1 MAIVPAAL
9 QPYDSATGT
18 PFGQINL
25 TLDNESRQILSASG
39 AINGQPI
46 DGLSNYL
53 NASNTVIET
62 NGRFIISGR
71 QFYYNFGDA
80 SFSAGGVQYNFKGT
94 PDGRP
99 GAPIATT
106 LTRSDG
112 VQQNAGIYSPE
123 FSQNNICFVSGTLI
137 ETTRGPVVVEALMPG
152 DIALTASGG
161 RRPIVWTGHRTVEAQ
176 PIRISAGA
184 FGAGLPWR
192 DLYLSPGHPVL
203 VGADE
208 NNEGGALVPIM
219 CLENGTSIARTIPAP
234 VTYWHVE
241 LDVHDVLLAE
251 GLPAE
256 SYIDGGD
263 RAFFAEAS
271 DHALHN
277 PDFVPP
283 GWDARCRPVA
293 IDGPLVEAERIR
305 LNAVF
310 AASLDRHSAWPAGE
324 LAL

>member
-1 MAIVPAAL
+1 MFDTRFDFQTASYAA
-9 QPYDSATGT
+9 SGT
-18 PFGQINL
+18 I
-25 TLDNESRQILSASG
+25 TLDGSASDPLFPG
-39 AINGQPI
+39 AYTILGIRGTANGAPI
-46 DGLSNYL
+46 DGLSGFN
-53 NASNTVIET
+53 NASNAMVLASQI
-62 NGRFIISGR
+62 RDVR
-71 QFYYNFGDA
+71 YYTPDQRGLA
-80 SFSAGGVQYNFKGT
+80 FSSGGVQYNISQQQSG
-94 PDGRP
+94 
-99 GAPIATT
+99 
-106 LTRSDG
+106 G
-112 VQQNAGIYSPE
+112 VIVSSAQPNSPE
-123 FSQNNICFVSGTLI
+123 TLSFVSTFGTGDVCFVAGTLI
-137 ETTRGPVVVEALMPG
+137 ETTRGPVAVEALMPG

-176 PIRISAGA
+176 PMRISAGA

-208 NNEGGALVPIM
+208 DNEGGALVPIM
-219 CLENGTSIARTIPAP
+219 CLENGTSIARTISAP

-277 PDFVPP
+277 PDFVPA
-283 GWDARCRPVA
+283 GWNARCRPVA
-293 IDGPLVEAERIR
+293 IDGPVVDAERRR
-305 LNAVF
+305 LNAIF
-310 AASLDRHSAWPAGE
+310 AASLDRHSAWPSGE
-324 LAL
+324 FVL